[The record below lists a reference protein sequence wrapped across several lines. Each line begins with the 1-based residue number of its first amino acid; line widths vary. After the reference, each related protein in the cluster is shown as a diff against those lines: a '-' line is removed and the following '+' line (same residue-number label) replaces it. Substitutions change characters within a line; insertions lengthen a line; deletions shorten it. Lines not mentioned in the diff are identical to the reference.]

1 MFSSYIYPLIADIMD
16 YTSERQALI
25 HRGFVVAY
33 ALSISEI
40 LQDEAKDMCPIGKN
54 FINPHTHEF
63 IHVEAI
69 DSNFSGYVAML
80 KLGEPV
86 INRKDEE
93 FLKKWKKYVED
104 YPPLTV
110 SRNEMLA
117 YLDSDIDDDFILEV
131 YSLLIE
137 IDYLLF

>member
-1 MFSSYIYPLIADIMD
+1 
-16 YTSERQALI
+16 
-25 HRGFVVAY
+25 
-33 ALSISEI
+33 
-40 LQDEAKDMCPIGKN
+40 
-54 FINPHTHEF
+54 
-63 IHVEAI
+63 VEAI